1 MCGLSGARAGASG
14 PGERGKCVRGD
25 VDLPESEDEGWGKG
39 EVNEVN
45 GRVEERSS
53 SEQ

>member
-14 PGERGKCVRGD
+14 PGERGKRVRGD

-39 EVNEVN
+39 EMNEVR
-45 GRVEERSS
+45 GRVEERSRS
-53 SEQ
+53 KQ

>member
-14 PGERGKCVRGD
+14 PGERGKRVC